1 MTESKVKSKEKWFTP
16 ADVAAQFHVSPITV
30 RNWANSGK
38 LKTTITPGGHR
49 RFSAQSVDEFA
60 MARNIKFDGK
70 AQEKLTILIVDD
82 DSEVAELLAA
92 LIGLHTP
99 NASYLFAVDGFEA
112 GFLTNNHKPDIIF
125 MDIHMPG
132 MSGST
137 ACKLIKQNSATEHIP
152 VVGITGYASSAE
164 RDKMMSAGTLC
175 ILRKPFDLKQLY
187 PAIDNA
193 IQSN

>member
-1 MTESKVKSKEKWFTP
+1 MSDSKVKSKQEWFTP

-38 LKTTITPGGHR
+38 LKSTVTPGGHR
-49 RFSAQSVDEFA
+49 RFSAESVDEFA
-60 MARNIKFDGK
+60 LTRNTKLEEK
-70 AQEKLTILIVDD
+70 MPEKLTILIVDD
-82 DSEVAELLAA
+82 DAEVAELLAE
-92 LIGLHTP
+92 LINLHIDNT
-99 NASYLFAVDGFEA
+99 SYLFAADGFEA

-137 ACKLIKQNSATEHIP
+137 ACKLIKQNSATKHIP
-152 VVGITGYASSAE
+152 VIGITGYASSAE
-164 RDKMMSAGTLC
+164 TDNMMSAGTLC
-175 ILRKPFDLKQLY
+175 ILKKPFDLKQLY

-193 IQSN
+193 TRSN

>member
-137 ACKLIKQNSATEHIP
+137 ACKLIRQNSATKHIP
-152 VVGITGYASSAE
+152 VIGITGYASSAE

-193 IQSN
+193 IRSN

>member
-1 MTESKVKSKEKWFTP
+1 MTDSKVKSKQKWLTP

-60 MARNIKFDGK
+60 MARDIKFIGK
-70 AQEKLTILIVDD
+70 TQEKPTILIVDD

-92 LIGLHTP
+92 LIGLHTQ
-99 NASYLFAVDGFEA
+99 NARYLFAVDGFEA

-132 MSGST
+132 MSGCT
-137 ACKLIKQNSATEHIP
+137 ACKLIKQNSATKHIP
-152 VVGITGYASSAE
+152 VIGITGYASSAE
-164 RDKMMSAGTLC
+164 RDKMMGAGALC

-187 PAIDNA
+187 PAIENA
-193 IQSN
+193 IRSN